1 MTTDAKSHLMDW
13 LRDAHAMEQQA
24 ETMLEAQA
32 KRLEHYPELKARIE
46 QHIEETRGQAEL
58 LEECITRLHGSTS
71 SFKDMGGKMTAMAQG
86 MGGMFTSDEVVK
98 GGAASYA
105 FEHFEIA
112 NYRALIGAADYLGE
126 PEVKSACERILKQE
140 EDMAKWLE
148 DHLPTITQTFLKRSE
163 EDDTTAK
170 R

>member
-1 MTTDAKSHLMDW
+1 MATDARAHFMDW

-24 ETMLEAQA
+24 ETMLKAQA
-32 KRLEHYPELKARIE
+32 KRIEHYPELHERIE
-46 QHIEETRGQAEL
+46 QHIEETRGQSAL
-58 LEECITRLHGSTS
+58 LEECIERLDGSTS
-71 SFKDMGGKMTAMAQG
+71 GVKDMGGKMAATAQG

-126 PEVKSACERILKQE
+126 PEVRATLERILKE
-140 EDMAKWLE
+140 EEAMAKWLE
-148 DHLPTITQTFLKRSE
+148 DHLPSITQAFLERAE
-163 EDDTTAK
+163 QDDTTAK

>member
-1 MTTDAKSHLMDW
+1 MATDARAHLMDW

-24 ETMLEAQA
+24 ETMLKAQA
-32 KRLEHYPELKARIE
+32 KRIEHYPELHARIE
-46 QHIEETRGQAEL
+46 QHIEETQGQSAL
-58 LEECITRLHGSTS
+58 LEECIQRLHGSTS
-71 SFKDMGGKMTAMAQG
+71 GFKDMGGKMAATAQG

-98 GGAASYA
+98 GGSASYA

-126 PEVKSACERILKQE
+126 PEIRSACERILKE
-140 EDMAKWLE
+140 EEAMAKWLE
-148 DHLPTITQTFLKRSE
+148 DNLPAVTKAFLERSE
-163 EDDTTAK
+163 QEDTTAK